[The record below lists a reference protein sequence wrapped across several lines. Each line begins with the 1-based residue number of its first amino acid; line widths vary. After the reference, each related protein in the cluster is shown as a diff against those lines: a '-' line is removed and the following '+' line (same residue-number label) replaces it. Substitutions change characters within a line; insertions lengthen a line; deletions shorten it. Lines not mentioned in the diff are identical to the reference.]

1 MRYSHF
7 EYLVMP
13 FSLMNAPATFQA
25 YINRTLHGLV
35 DMFCIVYL
43 DDILIF
49 SRTEEEHLQ
58 HLKLII
64 ECLHCAKLYA
74 NPKKCEFF
82 MPEVEY
88 LSFLINREGI
98 QMDPAHISTISKWPQ
113 PKTDRK

>member
-13 FSLMNAPATFQA
+13 FGLMNALATFQA
-25 YINRTLHGLV
+25 YINQMCHGLV

-58 HLKLII
+58 HLELII
-64 ECLHCAKLYA
+64 EHLHHAELYA

-88 LSFLINREGI
+88 LGFLINREGVR
-98 QMDPAHISTISKWPQ
+98 MDPACISTISKWP
-113 PKTDRK
+113 